1 MDGYK
6 RTRPNFWLGYV
17 KHKERNFDKWHRSN
31 LCVISH
37 HEVHGNNRNKLNGFQ
52 RDLYPSLWFSCHVIK
67 VFPRDQRARDPS
79 SVTQEGVSE
88 IEYGLV

>member
-37 HEVHGNNRNKLNGFQ
+37 HEVHGNNRNKLNGF
-52 RDLYPSLWFSCHVIK
+52 
-67 VFPRDQRARDPS
+67 
-79 SVTQEGVSE
+79 
-88 IEYGLV
+88 